1 MKTTNTLKEI
11 QYNIGIA
18 HINDMNM
25 ALLKGKDYSNQLR
38 LLVGLLVKEEFLTD
52 LYFNEYWTICYN
64 ILWLMLGES
73 EQREEYEQCG
83 AILQIIENEEEI
95 YKAWCLTLPDE
106 DQQDALDE
114 LDYTKLAI
122 KMERDAR

>member
-1 MKTTNTLKEI
+1 MKTTNLMKEV
-11 QYNIGIA
+11 QFNIAVGHITDMSIA
-18 HINDMNM
+18 I
-25 ALLKGKDYSNQLR
+25 LKGKDYSEKLR
-38 LLVGLLVKEEFLTD
+38 LLLEMLVKTEFLQD
-52 LYFNEYWTICYN
+52 LYFNEYWTIGYN
-64 ILWLMLGES
+64 ILWLTLNQAEI
-73 EQREEYEQCG
+73 REEYEVCG
-83 AILQIIENEEEI
+83 MIQKVIENEEEI

>member
-1 MKTTNTLKEI
+1 MKTTNLMKDL
-11 QYNIGIA
+11 QYNIAVG
-18 HINDMNM
+18 HISDMNI
-25 ALLKGKDYSNQLR
+25 AILKGKDYSEKLR
-38 LLVGLLVKEEFLTD
+38 VLLEMLVKSEFLQD
-52 LYFNEYWTICYN
+52 LYFNEYWTIGYN
-64 ILWLMLGES
+64 ILWLTLNQAEM
-73 EQREEYEQCG
+73 REEYEVCG
-83 AILQIIENEEEI
+83 MIQKVIENEEEI